1 MKAHVE
7 TDEQYQKRINS
18 KYEYKLV
25 NIGEEADNTI
35 NNLKERNKVLQAIVD
50 SKENTPEDFEQEK
63 KVYQFRVDTVEEHNK
78 KLRGDLAK
86 GFELSLKDQ
95 DTITEL
101 KKENKDAINEG
112 VYLRN
117 ENEGYLK
124 EIKELKKEL
133 KDVRNANLN
142 LEKVNSAYRQESVD
156 LKNDNS
162 RNFHS
167 SRLAYLEKLIN
178 EHRYV
183 FSDIPNNEENLKMV
197 KLMKKHINPNR
208 YTLRWRG
215 QYLVEGED
223 WRKYQD
229 GQPMN
234 KSKCIRVYIDNKGST
249 NTTEGFNLQEID
261 LILDGLY
268 HREDQCHSFI
278 ENWDYK
284 GNEKDEDVVNEKA
297 TLKQTLS
304 LQKYFEE
311 MKVHLEEC
319 QSKMGETNNVT

>member
-1 MKAHVE
+1 MTQNNH
-7 TDEQYQKRINS
+7 
-18 KYEYKLV
+18 YEHKLV
-25 NIGEEADNTI
+25 NIGEEADNLI
-35 NNLKERNKVLQAIVD
+35 HNLRERNKVLQVIVD
-50 SKENTPEDFEQEK
+50 SKKDTPEDFEQEK
-63 KVYQFRVDTVEEHNK
+63 KVYQFRVDTVEKHNK
-78 KLRGDLAK
+78 ELREHLAK

-124 EIKELKKEL
+124 EIEELKKEI
-133 KDVRNANLN
+133 KH
-142 LEKVNSAYRQESVD
+142 

-162 RNFHS
+162 RNFHRT
-167 SRLAYLEKLIN
+167 RLAYLEKLIN

-215 QYLVEGED
+215 QYLVDGED

-249 NTTEGFNLQEID
+249 ETTEGFNLQEID
-261 LILDGLY
+261 TILEGLDLLVDTCEENIRSWDDG
-268 HREDQCHSFI
+268 EPND
-278 ENWDYK
+278 DVK
-284 GNEKDEDVVNEKA
+284 AEKK
-297 TLKQTLS
+297 TLKTTKQLLS
-304 LQKYFEE
+304 YFTE

-319 QSKMGETNNVT
+319 QSNMAETNDVT

>member
-1 MKAHVE
+1 MTQNNH
-7 TDEQYQKRINS
+7 
-18 KYEYKLV
+18 YEHKLV
-25 NIGEEADNTI
+25 SIGEEADNLI
-35 NNLKERNKVLQAIVD
+35 DSLRERNKILQVIVD
-50 SKENTPEDFEQEK
+50 SKKDVPEDFEQEK
-63 KVYQFRVDTVEEHNK
+63 KVYQFKVDTVEKHNK
-78 KLRGDLAK
+78 KLREDLAK
-86 GFELSLKDQ
+86 GFELSLEDQ

-124 EIKELKKEL
+124 EIRELKKEL

-167 SRLAYLEKLIN
+167 SRLAYLEKLVN
-178 EHRYV
+178 EYRYV

-197 KLMKKHINPNR
+197 KLMKKHINKNK

-215 QYLVEGED
+215 QYLVGGED
-223 WRKYQD
+223 WRKYQQ

-249 NTTEGFNLQEID
+249 ETTEGFNLQEID
-261 LILDGLY
+261 TILDGLY
-268 HREDQCHSFI
+268 YREDRCHSFI
-278 ENWDYK
+278 DTWDYK
-284 GNEKDEDVVNEKA
+284 GNEKCEDVVSEKA
-297 TLKQTLS
+297 TLKRTLS
-304 LQKYFEE
+304 LIKYFEE

-319 QSKMGETNNVT
+319 QSNMAETNNVT